1 MDQSDRDKAI
11 IDLFF
16 TRDEEAIQAA
26 AQSHGNKCFAVAM
39 RILCNSADAEECVND
54 TWLKAWQSIPPN
66 RPRSLSAYLCRI
78 TRNLAINAYHA
89 RQNRSFDVALDELA
103 ECLAA
108 DESHADELPGLLNE
122 FLAALPSLDRRLFM
136 GRYWHA
142 YPVRR
147 LAEAYGMTPNAV
159 SLRLMRT
166 RERLRTYL
174 EERGITP

>member
-1 MDQSDRDKAI
+1 MDDKTI

-16 TRDEEAIQAA
+16 ARDEQAIREANRV
-26 AQSHGNKCFAVAM
+26 HGKKCLSVAM
-39 RILCNSADAEECVND
+39 RILNNRADAEECVND
-54 TWLKAWQSIPPN
+54 TWLKAWNSIPPE

-78 TRNLAINAYHA
+78 SRNLAINAYHS
-89 RQNRSFDVALDELA
+89 RKNRAFDVALDELA

-108 DESHADELPGLLNE
+108 DESHAEELASLLND
-122 FLAALPSLDRRLFM
+122 FLADLPLSERRLFM

-142 YPVRR
+142 YSVGR

-166 RERLRTYL
+166 REKLRIYL
-174 EERGITP
+174 NERGITP

>member
-1 MDQSDRDKAI
+1 MDQHDRDQKI

-16 TRDEEAIQAA
+16 ARDEEAINAA
-26 AQSHGNKCFAVAM
+26 AETHGQKCRAVAL
-39 RILCNSADAEECVND
+39 RILGNPADAEECVND
-54 TWLKAWQSIPPN
+54 TWLKAWHSIPPN

-89 RQNRSFDVALDELA
+89 RKNRAFDVALDELA
-103 ECLAA
+103 ECLTVE
-108 DESHADELPGLLNE
+108 ESHADELSALLNA
-122 FLAALPSLDRRLFM
+122 FLADLPALDRRLFM

-142 YPVRR
+142 YPVSR

>member
-1 MDQSDRDKAI
+1 MDQHDRDRRI

-16 TRDEEAIQAA
+16 ARDEEAIKAA
-26 AQSHGNKCFAVAM
+26 AQSHGTKCQAVAM
-39 RILCNSADAEECVND
+39 RILGNAADAEECVND

-66 RPRSLSAYLCRI
+66 RPLSLSAYLCRI

-89 RQNRSFDVALDELA
+89 RKNRAFDVALDELA
-103 ECLAA
+103 ECLSVE
-108 DESHADELPGLLNE
+108 ESHADELPELLND
-122 FLAALPSLDRRLFM
+122 FLAELPKLDRLLFM

-142 YPVRR
+142 YPVNR